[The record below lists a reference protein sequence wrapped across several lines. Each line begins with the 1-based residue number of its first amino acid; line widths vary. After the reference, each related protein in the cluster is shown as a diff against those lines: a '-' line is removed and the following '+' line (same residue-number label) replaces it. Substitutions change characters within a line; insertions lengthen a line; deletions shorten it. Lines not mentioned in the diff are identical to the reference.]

1 MLIITLLFK
10 ITAYAVPTKSDD
22 VHLQIDEWW
31 LPNQEE
37 RQHGM
42 ERYLR
47 VHHGTEAPKDLNPQ
61 MVVVH
66 WTGSST
72 AKSTWHTFAS
82 ATLSGR
88 RDIQSSGA
96 VNVSA
101 HYLVERDGTIHQL
114 LPSTAF
120 ARHCIGFN
128 HVAIGI
134 ENVGGNKTHPLT
146 EAQVH
151 SNSLLIQYLMMN
163 HSIQLVIGHYESKDF
178 EDHALFRETDPNY
191 RSIKGDPG
199 EDFMEALRIE
209 LTMSMLED
217 GDTTTQLT
225 TFPLQE
231 NGPSK

>member
-10 ITAYAVPTKSDD
+10 IMAHAVPTKSDD
-22 VHLQIDEWW
+22 VHLQIEEWL
-31 LPNQEE
+31 LPNQED
-37 RQHGM
+37 RQRGM

-47 VHHGTEAPKDLNPQ
+47 VHHGKEAPKNLSPQ

-72 AKSTWHTFAS
+72 ATSTWHTFAS

-88 RDIQSSGA
+88 RDIQSSGS

-101 HYLVERDGTIHQL
+101 HYLVERDGTVHQL
-114 LPSTAF
+114 LPTTAF

-151 SNSLLIQYLMMN
+151 SNSLLIQHLMTEY
-163 HSIQLVIGHYESKDF
+163 SIQLVIGHYESMDF
-178 EDHALFRETDPNY
+178 EDHTLFQERDPNY

-209 LTMSMLED
+209 LTMSTTEAD
-217 GDTTTQLT
+217 DTTIPST
-225 TFPLQE
+225 TPPLQE